1 MNTRQLQIIG
11 IAISVPLM
19 MFAVHENLW
28 AEPLPESLPEV
39 ETEAVEPE
47 PAFTVTI
54 ENDEEETETMTILDD
69 MDLLADVV
77 EAEAGNQSTLGKR
90 LVVDVILNRIE
101 DPRFPNTLREVL
113 LQPHQFSVV
122 ENGAIRSVTPTQDT
136 WDAIHLEW
144 GWRVSREVLYFQT
157 GGFSKY
163 GTPYEHVGDH
173 YFSF

>member
-1 MNTRQLQIIG
+1 MKAKTLQIIG
-11 IAISVPLM
+11 IIISIPLM
-19 MFAVHENLW
+19 VFAVHENLW
-28 AEPLPESLPEV
+28 AEPLPEEV
-39 ETEAVEPE
+39 ITEPE
-47 PAFTVTI
+47 SAFEVVI
-54 ENDEEETETMTILDD
+54 EEKTEQEGEETMNILDD

-122 ENGAIRSVTPTQDT
+122 ESGAIRAVTPTQDT

-144 GWRVSREVLYFQT
+144 GWRISREVLYFQA
-157 GGFSKY
+157 GGYPEY

-173 YFSF
+173 YFSK